1 LEDADDKLGG
11 DRSEGAGRRG
21 HRDGCNFRA
30 PGPGV
35 GTWMTELTEVI
46 SNGVRNRGP

>member
-35 GTWMTELTEVI
+35 GSVGLMGWNLDD
-46 SNGVRNRGP
+46 